1 MIVTMMM
8 MLMAHGTWQGEKRR
22 VGSQM
27 AAFKKSA
34 AVRSSAWR
42 DFDPSL
48 RQEFSQEGTFK
59 MKFIEI
65 LSKMI
70 ARYWLLPL
78 LQEDKAYPGR
88 GQNLLEAIKCKQTSW
103 GCESTTGNDHYL
115 KGYQTQMEQ
124 YRKPLRK
131 RNPEVKHQSINIRKL
146 ASVQH
151 KLRGPLTYVR
161 KRGYCP
167 LHSGGGGQSQFI
179 N

>member
-1 MIVTMMM
+1 MCVFLKTLSNIMVTMIVTMMM

-65 LSKMI
+65 LSKII
-70 ARYWLLPL
+70 ARY
-78 LQEDKAYPGR
+78 
-88 GQNLLEAIKCKQTSW
+88 
-103 GCESTTGNDHYL
+103 
-115 KGYQTQMEQ
+115 
-124 YRKPLRK
+124 
-131 RNPEVKHQSINIRKL
+131 
-146 ASVQH
+146 
-151 KLRGPLTYVR
+151 
-161 KRGYCP
+161 
-167 LHSGGGGQSQFI
+167 
-179 N
+179 